1 MRAADLQKV
10 LETLTDTLT
19 DSFDHMAHRF
29 AEGAEK
35 LGDEYGH
42 LADFSAG
49 WKKLSRSGRRLF
61 VEQLV
66 KSSGLVIATSVATKA
81 GLNLADKQQ
90 KKLRAAVLAVADLAA
105 PAIKKG
111 KKKAKKAKKD
121 AEKGAEKTKKK
132 LKKKLKKK

>member
-10 LETLTDTLT
+10 LETLTDTIT

-29 AEGAEK
+29 AEGADK

-49 WKKLSRSGRRLF
+49 WKKLSKSGRRLF

-66 KSSGLVIATSVATKA
+66 KSSGLIIATSVATKA

-105 PAIKKG
+105 PALKKA
-111 KKKAKKAKKD
+111 KKKAKKASD
-121 AEKGAEKTKKK
+121 KGEKK

>member
-10 LETLTDTLT
+10 LETLNETVT
-19 DSFDHMAHRF
+19 DSFDHMADRF
-29 AEGAEK
+29 AESAEK

-66 KSSGLVIATSVATKA
+66 KSSGLVIAGSIATRA

-90 KKLRAAVLAVADLAA
+90 KKLRSAVLAVAELVA
-105 PAIKKG
+105 PAVKKAT
-111 KKKAKKAKKD
+111 KKAEKKAKEAKK
-121 AEKGAEKTKKK
+121 ASEKGAKK

>member
-10 LETLTDTLT
+10 LETLTDTIT

-29 AEGAEK
+29 AEGADK

-49 WKKLSRSGRRLF
+49 WKKLSKSGRRLF

-105 PAIKKG
+105 PAL
-111 KKKAKKAKKD
+111 KKAKKRAKKASD
-121 AEKGAEKTKKK
+121 KGEKK

>member
-10 LETLTDTLT
+10 LETLNETVT
-19 DSFDHMAHRF
+19 DSFDHMADRF
-29 AEGAEK
+29 AESAEK

-61 VEQLV
+61 VEELV

-81 GLNLADKQQ
+81 GLNLAEKQQ

-105 PAIKKG
+105 PAVKKA
-111 KKKAKKAKKD
+111 KKKAEKKAKKA
-121 AEKGAEKTKKK
+121 EKSAKK

>member
-10 LETLTDTLT
+10 LETLTDTIT

-29 AEGAEK
+29 AEGADK

-49 WKKLSRSGRRLF
+49 WKKLSKSGRRLF

-105 PAIKKG
+105 PALKKA
-111 KKKAKKAKKD
+111 KKKAKKASD
-121 AEKGAEKTKKK
+121 KGEKK

>member
-10 LETLTDTLT
+10 LETLTDTIT
-19 DSFDHMAHRF
+19 ESFDHMAHKF
-29 AEGAEK
+29 AEGADK

-49 WKKLSRSGRRLF
+49 WKKLSKSGRRLF

-105 PAIKKG
+105 PALKKA
-111 KKKAKKAKKD
+111 KKKAKKASD
-121 AEKGAEKTKKK
+121 KGEKK